1 MVGGGWGIWNYPFK
15 LGVRKFTPRINLK
28 ISRPDKEMLK
38 PGKEEEA
45 RVFEIIFPNRAF
57 KSSLLEL
64 FWKVNA
70 RKKHFESQGLG
81 VRVFLVILPNW
92 SF

>member
-28 ISRPDKEMLK
+28 MSRPDKALLK

-45 RVFEIIFPNRAF
+45 WVFEIIFPNRAF

-64 FWKVNA
+64 FWKVYTPQRNIVKA
-70 RKKHFESQGLG
+70 RRGGEGGGQG
-81 VRVFLVILPNW
+81 I
-92 SF
+92 